1 MFFNSCILNH
11 LYLLGDNCQRNP
23 SVCDGNANCV
33 SNGDIYVC
41 QCNSGFRGDGKI
53 CYSEYDFMQDKVF
66 NDEAHFTAAKNT
78 SEIYLVFKS
87 FLCVFVENLGGLDL
101 WDNLFCCTGTSSED
115 YLILSQGK
123 TISRVNINQEDGP
136 GQLILSQPGEWTS
149 QNQSER
155 RIGVL

>member
-1 MFFNSCILNH
+1 MF
-11 LYLLGDNCQRNP
+11 G
-23 SVCDGNANCV
+23 
-33 SNGDIYVC
+33 
-41 QCNSGFRGDGKI
+41 
-53 CYSEYDFMQDKVF
+53 
-66 NDEAHFTAAKNT
+66 
-78 SEIYLVFKS
+78 
-87 FLCVFVENLGGLDL
+87 ENLGGLDL

-155 RIGVL
+155 RIGLL